1 VTSRSVS
8 IALVALVAGSTV
20 VGCGGDN
27 GDSGKKA
34 TDTGTEETTPS
45 KTSGGGQLG
54 IPGRVDLRTPAG
66 NELVFK
72 PAKVTAKTLDGKL
85 TISWDN
91 DSKVGH
97 NICMEDERGKAVFE
111 CSKVVKDSGAS
122 ESAGADPG
130 GVATPITNLKPGK
143 YTYYCSVDGHRQ
155 AGMEGT
161 LTVTG

>member
-8 IALVALVAGSTV
+8 IALVALVAASTV

-27 GDSGKKA
+27 GDSGKEA
-34 TDTGTEETTPS
+34 TDTGAEQATPS
-45 KTSGGGQLG
+45 KTSGAGQSG

-66 NELVFK
+66 NKLVFK

-85 TISWDN
+85 TINWDN
-91 DSKVGH
+91 ESKVGH
-97 NICMEDERGKAVFE
+97 SICMEDERGKAVFD
-111 CSKVVKDSGAS
+111 CSAVVKKSASIGA
-122 ESAGADPG
+122 GNI
-130 GVATPITNLKPGK
+130 ATPIRKLKPGK
-143 YTYYCSVDGHRQ
+143 YTYYCGVDGHRQ